1 MTGHIASSLTTARL
15 GAGLLLLLVSACSE
29 SPGNAQ
35 LVEGN
40 AIKAEERIADDA
52 DDRADH
58 LDEASAELA
67 DEARARGGAT
77 GQALRNES
85 RADLDAAAAIRAE
98 GQERSVDA
106 RDTIERDAKIVGN
119 GN

>member
-1 MTGHIASSLTTARL
+1 MTGHIASNRTTIRVST
-15 GAGLLLLLVSACSE
+15 GLLLLFCSACSQN
-29 SPGNAQ
+29 PGNEQ

-40 AIKAEERIADDA
+40 AIRAEERIADDA

-58 LDEASAELA
+58 LDEQSAELA
-67 DEARARGGAT
+67 HEAEAKGGGA

-85 RADLDAAAAIRAE
+85 NADLEAAAAIRAE
-98 GQERSVDA
+98 GQEQSVEA
-106 RDTIERDAKIVGN
+106 RERIERDAKIVGN

>member
-1 MTGHIASSLTTARL
+1 MIGHIASNRPTIRVST
-15 GAGLLLLLVSACSE
+15 GLLLLFCSACSQN
-29 SPGNAQ
+29 PGNEQ

-40 AIKAEERIADDA
+40 AIRAEERIADDA

-58 LDEASAELA
+58 LDEKSAELA
-67 DEARARGGAT
+67 REAEAKGAG

-85 RADLDAAAAIRAE
+85 NADLEAAAAIRAE
-98 GQERSVDA
+98 GQEQSVEA
-106 RDTIERDAKIVGN
+106 RDKIERDAKIVGN